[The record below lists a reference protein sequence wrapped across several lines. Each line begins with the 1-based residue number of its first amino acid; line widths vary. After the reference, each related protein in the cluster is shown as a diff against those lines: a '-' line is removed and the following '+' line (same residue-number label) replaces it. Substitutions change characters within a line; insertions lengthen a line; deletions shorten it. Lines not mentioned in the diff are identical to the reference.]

1 MGVNTFFSR
10 AGGMV
15 FWAASASLLCC
26 MSCAQS
32 NSPASPATTQTVRFR
47 ADMANPWRPLKD
59 GVMGGLSEGDVVMH
73 DTAMSWKGQTRLENN
88 GGFASVR
95 ASWSHTDLRA
105 MDKVVIRC
113 RGNGG
118 PFKLTLETSE
128 RWWMPYAY
136 ASFSPSKEWHDVSL
150 TAKDFSW
157 SQAQMGDLKAVTP
170 DRELGDVL
178 RMGLMKYDGTAQSFD
193 LEVASI
199 QFLPSGR

>member
-10 AGGMV
+10 AGGML

-47 ADMANPWRPLKD
+47 ADMANPWRPLND

-95 ASWSHTDLRA
+95 APWSHTDLRA
-105 MDKVVIRC
+105 MEKVVIRC

-136 ASFSPSKEWHDVSL
+136 ASFSPSKEWQDVTL

-157 SQAQMGDLKAVTP
+157 SQAQMGDLRSVTP
-170 DRELGDVL
+170 SKEWSDIL
-178 RMGLMKYDGTAQSFD
+178 RVGLMKYDGTAQPFE
-193 LEVASI
+193 LEVQSLRI
-199 QFLPSGR
+199 RQGR